1 MELKWKWLN
10 AIVITLLLVTLLVV
24 ISKEKPN
31 VSVHT
36 TPLDTVSVNGSVEVV
51 NLSENRI
58 VLFSADV
65 NSRNYGDLIVLEFDE
80 ETQSLKEISNQN
92 IFLDKF
98 FD

>member
-10 AIVITLLLVTLLVV
+10 AFIIILLSVTLLVV
-24 ISKEKPN
+24 ISKEPV

-36 TPLDTVSVNGSVEVV
+36 TPLDTVSVNGSLEVV
-51 NLSENRI
+51 NLSDNRI

-65 NSRNYGDLIVLEFDE
+65 NSGNYGDLIVLEFDE

-92 IFLDKF
+92 IYLDKF

>member
-1 MELKWKWLN
+1 MELKWKFLN
-10 AIVITLLLVTLLVV
+10 AFVIILLSITLLVV
-24 ISKEKPN
+24 ITKEEPN

-65 NSRNYGDLIVLEFDE
+65 NSGNYGDLIVLEFDE
-80 ETQSLKEISNQN
+80 ETQSLKEIATQN
-92 IFLDKF
+92 IYLDKF